1 MIAGLI
7 LDIAKA
13 GLILVSK
20 IVKRLFW
27 RLFFYYLFDI
37 YYITCYN
44 SKMKINF
51 KFK

>member
-27 RLFFYYLFDI
+27 RLFLLFI
-37 YYITCYN
+37 
-44 SKMKINF
+44 
-51 KFK
+51 